1 MLKQKLD
8 FIMKLSATVCIL
20 FSNSTTMYNQ
30 QPSPVVRHGRLN
42 E

>member
-20 FSNSTTMYNQ
+20 LYSTTMYNQ
-30 QPSPVVRHGRLN
+30 QPNPVVRHGRLN